1 MPHYIILIKWTE
13 QGIRNIKDAPKR
25 NAAGKLAIEKL
36 GGRMVEDYITLGEY
50 DSVAIVELPNDEAL
64 VELLLATG
72 SQGNIRT
79 TTLKAFAT
87 DEWMRIIDKLP

>member
-13 QGIRNIKDAPKR
+13 QGIRTIKEAPKR
-25 NAAGKLAIEKL
+25 NAAGRAAIEQL

-64 VELLLATG
+64 VELLLTTG

-79 TTLKAFAT
+79 TTLKAFTT
-87 DEWMRIIDKLP
+87 DEWMQIIDKLH